1 MNTKIFLFFV
11 AQASLFAGGL
21 VLKPLNPY
29 PIADDT
35 FMVKLSLENAVPMS
49 VLEPWVTTED
59 GFTRNRFIEFE
70 SAFAVGQSRNVPI
83 RLFLVRQG
91 ARFSDIVRDI
101 RALRAMGFRYT
112 TLRHIVALSNGSDLR
127 KLNPDVVVLASTP
140 PYLRLDNDMIGEV
153 SDALI
158 GALITRQGIKIGFIG
173 DRTLPTFRAVLVAFE
188 PPLGTY

>member
-1 MNTKIFLFFV
+1 MKTVLLCFV
-11 AQASLFAGGL
+11 LMVSSMPGEVL

-35 FMVKLSLENAVPMS
+35 FTVKLSLDNAMPMS
-49 VLEPWVTTED
+49 VLKPWVTTED

-70 SAFAVGQSRNVPI
+70 SAFAVGQSRSVPI

-91 ARFSDIVRDI
+91 ARFPDIVRDI
-101 RALRAMGFRYT
+101 QALRSMGFRYT
-112 TLRHIVALSNGSDLR
+112 TLRHLVALSNDSDLR
-127 KLNPDVVVLASTP
+127 KLNPNVVVLASTT
-140 PYLRLDNDMIGEV
+140 PYLRLDNDAIGEV

-158 GALITRQGIKIGFIG
+158 GALITSHGIKIGFIG